1 MKKYISF
8 FRLRF
13 AMGLQ
18 YRTAALAGVV
28 TQFFWGF
35 MEILVLR
42 AFYEA
47 DPTAYPMTIEGTC
60 CYIWLQQAFLAL
72 LSVNTFDRELMNC
85 VTDGGIA
92 YELCRPV
99 SVYDMWFAR
108 NLAVKTSRA
117 MLRCVP
123 ILAVVIFL
131 PEGYGLTAPR
141 NALHFILFLWTLFM
155 GLSVLIATQM
165 IIYMIMFFT
174 LSVEG
179 VKSFF
184 VAVMELLTGAV
195 IPIPFFPEK
204 VQRALELLP
213 FGAMQNVPYRIY
225 SGDLA
230 GTQMGRA
237 VLMQIIWFTVLT
249 ALGKIL
255 MHRAERRVIVQ
266 GG

>member
-47 DPTAYPMTIEGTC
+47 DPAAYPMTIEGTC

-108 NLAVKTSRA
+108 NLAVKTSQA

-131 PEGYGLTAPR
+131 PKGYGLTAPR
-141 NALHFILFLWTLFM
+141 DALHFILFLWTLFM

-184 VAVMELLTGAV
+184 GAVMELLTGAV
-195 IPIPFFPEK
+195 IPIPFFPEE

-237 VLMQIIWFTVLT
+237 VLMQIFWFAVLS
-249 ALGKIL
+249 ALGKVL
-255 MHRAERRVIVQ
+255 MHRAERRVVVQ

>member
-1 MKKYISF
+1 MKKYLSF

-47 DPTAYPMTIEGTC
+47 DPTVYPMTIEATC

-72 LSVNTFDRELMNC
+72 LSANNFDRELMGC
-85 VTDGGIA
+85 ATDGGIA

-108 NLAVKTSRA
+108 NMAVKMSQA

-123 ILAVVIFL
+123 ILGVVVFL

-141 NALHFILFLWTLFM
+141 DALHFLLFLWTLFA
-155 GLSVLIATQM
+155 GLSVLIAMQM
-165 IIYMIMFFT
+165 ILYMIMFFT

-184 VAVMELLTGAV
+184 VAAIDLLTGAV

-204 VQRALELLP
+204 IQRVLELLP
-213 FGAMQNVPYRIY
+213 FGAIQNVPYRIY
-225 SGDLA
+225 SGDLTGA
-230 GTQMGRA
+230 QMRRA
-237 VLMQIIWFTVLT
+237 VFMQIFWLAVL
-249 ALGKIL
+249 ASLGKLL
-255 MHRAERRVIVQ
+255 MHRAQRKIIVQ

>member
-1 MKKYISF
+1 MKKYFSF

-13 AMGLQ
+13 VMGLQ
-18 YRTAALAGVV
+18 YRSAALAGVV

-47 DPTAYPMTIEGTC
+47 DPIAYPMTIEATC
-60 CYIWLQQAFLAL
+60 CYVWLQQAFLAL
-72 LSVNTFDRELMNC
+72 LSAHNFDRELMNC
-85 VTDGGIA
+85 VTNGGIA
-92 YELCRPV
+92 YELCRPI
-99 SVYDMWFAR
+99 SVYNMWFAR
-108 NLAVKTSRA
+108 NIAVKTSQA

-123 ILAVVIFL
+123 ILGVVIFL
-131 PEGYGLTAPR
+131 PRGYGLAAPR
-141 NALHFILFLWTLFM
+141 DGLHFILFLWTLFM
-155 GLSVLIATQM
+155 GLSVLVATQM

-184 VAVMELLTGAV
+184 MSIIELLTGAV

-204 VQRALELLP
+204 VQRVLEILP

-225 SGDLA
+225 SGDLT

-237 VLMQIIWFTVLT
+237 VLMQLFWLAVLT

-255 MHRAERRVIVQ
+255 MGRAERKVIVQ